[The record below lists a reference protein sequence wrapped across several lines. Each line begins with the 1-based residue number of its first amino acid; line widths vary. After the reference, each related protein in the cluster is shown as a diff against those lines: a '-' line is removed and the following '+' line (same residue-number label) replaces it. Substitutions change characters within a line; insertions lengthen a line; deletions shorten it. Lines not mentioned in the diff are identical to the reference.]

1 VVAAAEAVVG
11 HGIPVRMGPR
21 RDGDP
26 AVLVASAERA
36 AEVLGW
42 RPRHGTLEEIIGSA
56 WARRRANP

>member
-1 VVAAAEAVVG
+1 
-11 HGIPVRMGPR
+11 MGPR